1 MVFPQCGANENILN
15 VSLLYLNNCS
25 IICSTSFL
33 TISAE
38 RQNSLRLYISLYIW
52 LQLVKCHVLHSD
64 FRTVWENTKSTRRI
78 GGGEDDDAIRA
89 ATGRGGP
96 PCRWR
101 HVLEGAQIVLQ
112 RLAVVDRG
120 ATRTVRTQ

>member
-64 FRTVWENTKSTRRI
+64 EQF
-78 GGGEDDDAIRA
+78 G
-89 ATGRGGP
+89 
-96 PCRWR
+96 
-101 HVLEGAQIVLQ
+101 
-112 RLAVVDRG
+112 
-120 ATRTVRTQ
+120 RTQKAPDGSAAARMMTQFVPRRDEEVRLVVGVTCWKEHK